1 MAVTQTNPGRHA
13 GRTVREA
20 IGTVITIS
28 PSTSAGPVRPV
39 TVDLYRDIHKAIR
52 AELFAVTE
60 EAGRVDASQGG
71 DRAALADHVRSVVW
85 LLTSH
90 AEHEDGAIQPVLEQR
105 LPDLARRVA
114 ADHDAIE
121 RRMDVLAELA
131 TTVVEA
137 DTTGAR
143 AAVHALY
150 GELASFTAAYLDHQD
165 VEERVVM
172 PTLEAEIGVEAAVGI
187 HQAIIGSIPP
197 DEMARSLALML
208 PAMNIDD
215 RAELLGGMRAG
226 APEEVF
232 HAVWSLAGSVLTPA
246 DHAAL
251 AQRLGLG

>member
-1 MAVTQTNPGRHA
+1 MAVTQTNPDRHRRSGRQRGH
-13 GRTVREA
+13 R
-20 IGTVITIS
+20 TVITIS
-28 PSTSAGPVRPV
+28 PPSSGGTTRPV

-60 EAGRVDASQGG
+60 EAGRADASQGG
-71 DRAALADHVRSVVW
+71 DRADLADHVRSLVW

-114 ADHDAIE
+114 ADHEAIE
-121 RRMDVLAELA
+121 RRLDVVAELA
-131 TTVVEA
+131 TAAVDA
-137 DTTGAR
+137 DAAGTR

-172 PTLEAEIGVEAAVGI
+172 PALEAAVGVEAAAGI
-187 HQAIIGSIPP
+187 HQAIVGSIPP

-215 RAELLGGMRAG
+215 RAEMLGGMRAG
-226 APEEVF
+226 APAEVF
-232 HAVWSLAGSVLTPA
+232 HGVWSLAGSVLAPA

-251 AQRLGLG
+251 AQRLGLA